1 MTYILYE
8 QRDNPMFCPVMSL
21 LALDFAD
28 NALKET
34 GIEKL
39 KDLFSLEIPRFNESL
54 AIQWTPRYLEK
65 PIYRRRVNDP
75 ICNYTARRDTAS
87 LRRR

>member
-21 LALDFAD
+21 LALAFAD

-39 KDLFSLEIPRFNESL
+39 KDLFSLEIPHFRESL
-54 AIQWTPRYLEK
+54 AIQWKPGCLETSISSVVK
-65 PIYRRRVNDP
+65 
-75 ICNYTARRDTAS
+75 
-87 LRRR
+87 